1 MPSIDTATEPLE
13 TPAAARRPGRARVG
27 DPPRDFAL
35 RELAW
40 AAFRALGGSDV
51 AEKIGIITRGYGG
64 RLSETLGFLPGRG
77 DHSPAMIAAA
87 AWSRSASRTT
97 PMSAFGM
104 AVEPDEPGKLD
115 RALEIF
121 NGLPALRRRRMLS
134 VFGAATWPPRRKS

>member
-1 MPSIDTATEPLE
+1 VNV
-13 TPAAARRPGRARVG
+13 RRIAESLSAGRARVG

-87 AWSRSASRTT
+87 AWSRSASRTLNYRR
-97 PMSAFGM
+97 G
-104 AVEPDEPGKLD
+104 PDIRVTADHSGKTVRIDASSD
-115 RALEIF
+115 RDAA
-121 NGLPALRRRRMLS
+121 GPSRYLS
-134 VFGAATWPPRRKS
+134 